1 MPYAAMVEEAKKLS
15 YEEQLNLMAVLV
27 DLMKS
32 KNKSEASASE
42 KKDYSDTYHA
52 GFFDLFGSNPD
63 FPSEPDDMPPAEFS
77 RIPNIRLEDRAL

>member
-1 MPYAAMVEEAKKLS
+1 MPYAVMVEEAKKLS

-32 KNKSEASASE
+32 KNKTEASVTE

-52 GFFDLFGSNPD
+52 GFFDLFGSID
-63 FPSEPDDMPPAEFS
+63 DTTFVEPEELPMELDDKGYFF
-77 RIPNIRLEDRAL
+77 